1 MLGTKLISLFF
12 RVNIYNN
19 SGVTQQP
26 TVLVLEEIDNY
37 RYIETLIHIPLLQL
51 MKSKRKTVERSALY
65 WLIDNRFPCV
75 IK

>member
-26 TVLVLEEIDNY
+26 TVLVLEEID
-37 RYIETLIHIPLLQL
+37 RYIDRDGITHAFSEATAGQT
-51 MKSKRKTVERSALY
+51 KDSR
-65 WLIDNRFPCV
+65 
-75 IK
+75 